1 VLVLNQTLTQKFK
14 LIKMKKKFIYFI
26 ALGSFLT
33 ACGSVETNP
42 ELDALNGKRDSLKAE
57 LAAVD
62 AQILELDTTIV
73 EIVPI
78 VTADKVKVE
87 DFSHQVE
94 IPGTVET
101 DQNALI
107 NAESS
112 GVIKLVHVRE
122 GQTVSKGQTL
132 ITIDSEILAS
142 TMEELK
148 ASLELADYMF
158 EKQQELKDKGV
169 GVEMEYEQAK
179 NQKLSLEKK
188 IRTMRSQQG
197 KTVVRAPFSGVI
209 DDIMVNAGEM
219 AAPQIPLLRI
229 VNNSNITINAT
240 LSENLLSKVNIGTAV
255 EMRFPSLNDTVIV
268 STVSNKGNYIDPT
281 NRTFRIQIA
290 VKNNKLLL
298 PNQFAELNV
307 TDFTRKDAIVV
318 NSESLLQDT
327 DNNMYVYR
335 LTPAGEPEKYNVERI
350 EIKVVK
356 MFEGQ
361 ACIEG
366 AVKDADLLVV
376 KGAKGITETDV
387 VTIQ

>member
-1 VLVLNQTLTQKFK
+1 
-14 LIKMKKKFIYFI
+14 MKKKFIYFI
-26 ALGSFLT
+26 ALGSFLA
-33 ACGSVETNP
+33 ACGAVETNP
-42 ELDALNGKRDSLKAE
+42 ELDALNTKRDSLKIN
-57 LAAVD
+57 LALVE
-62 AQILELDTTIV
+62 AQILKLDTAIV
-73 EIVPI
+73 EVVPI
-78 VTADKVKVE
+78 VTADKVSVQ
-87 DFSHQVE
+87 DFVHQVN

-112 GVIKLVHVRE
+112 GVIKRIHVRE

-142 TMEELK
+142 TLEELK

-158 EKQQELKDKGV
+158 EKQQTLKDKGV
-169 GVEMEYEQAK
+169 GLEIEYEQAK

-188 IRTMRSQQG
+188 IKTMRSQQG

-209 DDIMVNAGEM
+209 DDIMVNEGEM

-229 VNNSNITINAT
+229 VNNSNVTINAT
-240 LSENLLSKVNIGTAV
+240 LSENLLSKVNVGTAV
-255 EMRFPSLNDTVIV
+255 EMRFPSLNDTLII

-290 VKNNKLLL
+290 IKNNKLLL

-307 TDFTRKDAIVV
+307 TDFMRKDAIVID
-318 NSESLLQDT
+318 SEAILQDT

-335 LTPAGEPEKYNVERI
+335 LTPSGDGEKKDVEKIYIDV
-350 EIKVVK
+350 IKRFK
-356 MFEGQ
+356 GE

-366 AVKDADLLVV
+366 AINDGDLLVV
-376 KGAKGITETDV
+376 KGAKGITETDMV
-387 VTIQ
+387 IIQ

>member
-1 VLVLNQTLTQKFK
+1 
-14 LIKMKKKFIYFI
+14 MKKKFIYFI
-26 ALGSFLT
+26 ALGSFLA
-33 ACGSVETNP
+33 ACGAAETNP
-42 ELDALNGKRDSLKAE
+42 ELDALNSKRDSLKIE
-57 LAAVD
+57 LADID
-62 AQILELDTTIV
+62 AQILELDTAKAEVI
-73 EIVPI
+73 PI
-78 VTADKVKVE
+78 VTADKVTVQ
-87 DFSHQVE
+87 DFVHQVE
-94 IPGTVET
+94 VPGTVET

-112 GVIKLVHVRE
+112 GVIKRIHVRE

-142 TMEELK
+142 TMDELK

-169 GVEMEYEQAK
+169 GVEIEYEQAK

-188 IRTMRSQQG
+188 IKTMRSQQG
-197 KTVVRAPFSGVI
+197 KTIVRAPFSGVI
-209 DDIMVNAGEM
+209 DDIMVNEGEM

-229 VNNSNITINAT
+229 VNNSNVTINAT

-255 EMRFPSLNDTVIV
+255 EMRFPSLDDTMIV

-307 TDFTRKDAIVV
+307 TDFTRKDAIVID
-318 NSESLLQDT
+318 SEALLQDT

-335 LTPAGEPEKYNVERI
+335 LTPSGDELKQNVEKI
-350 EIKVVK
+350 YIKVVK
-356 MFEGQ
+356 RFKGE

-366 AVKDADLLVV
+366 PIKDGDLLVV
-376 KGAKGITETDV
+376 KGAKGITEADKV
-387 VTIQ
+387 IIQ

>member
-1 VLVLNQTLTQKFK
+1 
-14 LIKMKKKFIYFI
+14 MKKKFIYFI
-26 ALGSFLT
+26 ALGSFLA

-42 ELDALNGKRDSLKAE
+42 ELDALNSKRDSLKAE
-57 LAAVD
+57 LALVD
-62 AQILELDTTIV
+62 AQILKLDTTIV

-148 ASLELADYMF
+148 TSLELADYMF

-307 TDFTRKDAIVV
+307 TDFKRKDAIVV

-366 AVKDADLLVV
+366 AVKDGDLLVV

>member
-1 VLVLNQTLTQKFK
+1 
-14 LIKMKKKFIYFI
+14 MKKKFIYFI
-26 ALGSFLT
+26 ALGSFLA
-33 ACGSVETNP
+33 ACGAAETNP
-42 ELDALNGKRDSLKAE
+42 ELDALNSKRDSLKAE
-57 LAAVD
+57 LAIVD
-62 AQILELDTTIV
+62 AQILELDTAKV
-73 EIVPI
+73 EVIPI
-78 VTADKVKVE
+78 VTADKVSVE
-87 DFSHQVE
+87 DFVHQVE

-112 GVIKLVHVRE
+112 GVIKRVHVRE

-158 EKQQELKDKGV
+158 EKQQALKDQGV
-169 GVEMEYEQAK
+169 GVEIEYEQAK

-188 IRTMRSQQG
+188 MKTMRSQQG

-209 DDIMVNAGEM
+209 DDIMVNEGEM

-229 VNNSNITINAT
+229 VNNSNITINAS
-240 LSENLLSKVNIGTAV
+240 LSENLLAKVNVGTPV
-255 EMRFPSLNDTVIV
+255 EMHFPSLNDTIIV

-307 TDFTRKDAIVV
+307 TDFMRKDAIVV
-318 NSESLLQDT
+318 DSEALLQDT

-335 LTPAGEPEKYNVERI
+335 LSPSGDGKKQKVEKVF
-350 EIKVVK
+350 IKVVK

-366 AVKDADLLVV
+366 EVKDGDLLVV
-376 KGAKGITETDV
+376 KGAKGITETDLV
-387 VTIQ
+387 IIQ